1 MATHHAQAAVDLP
14 AEVTSFVGRA
24 EELAAAQRMLDRAR
38 LVTLVGPGGVG
49 KTRIALRTATQLAA
63 RFTDGVCLVELSAL
77 RDAALLPNTVIGAL
91 SLPEQSGRP
100 PLDYLM
106 EYLKDKDLLL
116 VLDTCEHV
124 VDTCGM
130 LADALLRTA
139 PDLRIMATSR
149 QALSVPGEN
158 VLEVPPLGVPDE
170 GGTAEETDAV
180 RLFAQRAAAVRS
192 GFTVDD
198 RNRAAVGALCRRLDG
213 IPLAIELATVRL
225 RALSLDQLV
234 SRLDSRFRL
243 LTGGNRTA
251 LPRHQ
256 TLRTAIGWSHELCSP
271 EERLL
276 WARLSV
282 FAGYFDLTA
291 VEEVCADTELPADE
305 ILESLIGLVD
315 KSIVLRLD
323 DESGTCYRLLDTIRE
338 YGEEWLTELGEA
350 RALRARHRDHYLAM
364 AEEFTREFCTS
375 QQVPGYLRL
384 RRCSADLRAAL
395 EFCFTEGGTEGDGGA
410 GADDGDGGAAA
421 GDART
426 GLRFAISLWCYWVC
440 SSRFSEARYWLDKG
454 LGLVDGPVPERAEA
468 LRFVGWFAMMQGE
481 HDFALPLLEES
492 KAIAEELADDS
503 LLTYALQYL
512 GGTYMFKGE
521 GELALRYY
529 GEARR
534 RLIEQQD
541 HVGIAIVHYQEAL
554 MHAMLG
560 DTETSIELCDV
571 TLDLLA
577 GTDERWNQAWALWVK
592 GIALLLGGDH
602 DSTCEAV
609 MRAALAMK
617 YDVRDRMGSAH
628 SLEVLAWLSAEQG
641 RSEQTAWMLGATKV
655 LYEKIGAPLFGIA
668 MLQSR
673 HDAAVRT
680 ARADL
685 GDDAYD
691 KAFRQGTVMPLDEVV
706 ARTQSDAA
714 SEEAAA
720 SGGGAAGACDR
731 AGTEQ
736 GPSGTA
742 DDEDPAGPLGSL
754 TRREREVA
762 GLVAA
767 GLSNRQIADRLV
779 ISKRTV
785 DAHVEH
791 ILSKLGFSSRSRIA
805 ALVGE
810 APMAQLDA
818 RRRA

>member
-1 MATHHAQAAVDLP
+1 MATHHVRVAVDLP

-24 EELAAAQRMLDRAR
+24 DELAAAERTLGRAR

-63 RFTDGVCLVELSAL
+63 RFADGVCLVELSAL

-91 SLPEQSGRP
+91 NLPEQTGRP

-106 EYLKDKDLLL
+106 EYLKNKELLL
-116 VLDTCEHV
+116 ILDTCEHV

-139 PDLRIMATSR
+139 PGLRILATSR

-251 LPRHQ
+251 MPRHQ

-282 FAGYFDLTA
+282 FAGYFDLAA
-291 VEEVCADTELPADE
+291 VEEVCADAELPADE
-305 ILESLIGLVD
+305 IVESLIELVD
-315 KSIVLRLD
+315 KSIVLRRD
-323 DESGTCYRLLDTIRE
+323 DESGTHYRLLDTIRE

-350 RALRARHRDHYLAM
+350 PALRARHRDHYLAM
-364 AEEFTREFCTS
+364 AEEFKGEFCTS

-395 EFCFTEGGTEGDGGA
+395 EFCFTEGGGGA
-410 GADDGDGGAAA
+410 GAEDEDAAEA
-421 GDART
+421 ARA
-426 GLRFAISLWCYWVC
+426 GLRLANSLWCYWVC
-440 SSRFSEARYWLDKG
+440 SSRYSEGRYWMNKG
-454 LGLVDGPVPERAEA
+454 LSLVDGPVPERAEA
-468 LRFVGWFAMMQGE
+468 LRFVGWFAIMQGE

-492 KAIAEELADDS
+492 KAIAEELADES

-512 GGTYMFKGE
+512 GGTYMFMCE

-534 RLIEQQD
+534 RLIAQED

-571 TLDLLA
+571 TLGLLA
-577 GTDERWNQAWALWVK
+577 GTEERWNQAWALWVK
-592 GIALLLGGDH
+592 GVALWLGGDH
-602 DSTCEAV
+602 AACEDAT
-609 MRAALAMK
+609 RAALAMK
-617 YDVRDRMGSAH
+617 YDVLDMTGFAH
-628 SLEVLAWLSAEQG
+628 SLEVLAWLGADRG
-641 RSEQTAWMLGATKV
+641 RPEETAWMLGATKV

-668 MLQSR
+668 MLQSH
-673 HDAAVRT
+673 HDAAVCK
-680 ARADL
+680 ARAEL
-685 GDDAYD
+685 GDAAYD
-691 KAFRQGTVMPLDEVV
+691 KAFGRGSVMALDEVM
-706 ARTQSDAA
+706 ARVR
-714 SEEAAA
+714 
-720 SGGGAAGACDR
+720 SGTEQDRSGTPQDRSGTEQAPPGAAG
-731 AGTEQ
+731 
-736 GPSGTA
+736 P
-742 DDEDPAGPLGSL
+742 EDPAGPLESL

-762 GLVAA
+762 ELVAA

-785 DAHVEH
+785 DAHLEH
-791 ILSKLGFSSRSRIA
+791 ILGKLGFSSRAGIA

-810 APMAQLDA
+810 MPMAQLDT
-818 RRRA
+818 RRNA

>member
-1 MATHHAQAAVDLP
+1 MGVDLP

-24 EELAAAQRMLDRAR
+24 EELAAAQRLLGRAR
-38 LVTLVGPGGVG
+38 LVSLVGPGGVG

-63 RFTDGVCLVELSAL
+63 RFADGVCLVELSAL

-100 PLDYLM
+100 PLDYLI
-106 EYLKDKDLLL
+106 EYLKGKEILL

-130 LADALLRTA
+130 LSDALLRTA

-170 GGTAEETDAV
+170 DGTAEETDAV

-251 LPRHQ
+251 MPRHQ

-282 FAGYFDLTA
+282 FAGYFDLAA
-291 VEEVCADTELPADE
+291 VEEVCADAELPADE
-305 ILESLIGLVD
+305 ILEALIGLVD
-315 KSIVLRLD
+315 KSIVLRRD

-338 YGEEWLTELGEA
+338 FGEEWLTELGEA

-364 AEEFTREFCTS
+364 AEEFKREFCTS

-395 EFCFTEGGTEGDGGA
+395 EFCFTEAAGGA
-410 GADDGDGGAAA
+410 GADGGEVQDTVEAA
-421 GDART
+421 RM
-426 GLRFAISLWCYWVC
+426 GLGFANSLWCYWVC
-440 SSRFSEARYWLDKG
+440 SSRYSEGRYWMDKG
-454 LGLVDGPVPERAEA
+454 LSLVAGPVPERAIA
-468 LRFVGWFAMMQGE
+468 LRFSGWFAIMQGE
-481 HDFALPLLEES
+481 HDSALPLLNES
-492 KAIAEELADDS
+492 KAIAEELADES
-503 LLTYALQYL
+503 LITYALQYL

-521 GELALRYY
+521 GALALRYY

-534 RLIEQQD
+534 RLIEQED
-541 HVGIAIVHYQEAL
+541 RVGVVIVHYQEAL

-571 TLDLLA
+571 TLRLLA
-577 GTDERWNQAWALWVK
+577 GTEERWNQAWALWVK
-592 GIALLLGGDH
+592 GVALLLGGDH
-602 DSTCEAV
+602 GTCEDV
-609 MRAALAMK
+609 MRAALTMK
-617 YDVRDRMGSAH
+617 YDVRDMTGFAH

-641 RSEQTAWMLGATKV
+641 HPEQTAWMLGATKV

-668 MLQSR
+668 ILQSH
-673 HDAAVRT
+673 HDAAVRK

-685 GDDAYD
+685 GDAAYD
-691 KAFRQGTVMPLDEVV
+691 TAFRQGTVMALDEVM
-706 ARTQSDAA
+706 ARIQPDAVGG
-714 SEEAAA
+714 EAAA
-720 SGGGAAGACDR
+720 S
-731 AGTEQ
+731 
-736 GPSGTA
+736 
-742 DDEDPAGPLGSL
+742 EDPAGPLESL

-762 GLVAA
+762 ELVAS
-767 GLSNRQIADRLV
+767 GLSNREIATRLV

-785 DAHVEH
+785 DAHLEH

-805 ALVGE
+805 ALLGE
-810 APMAQLDA
+810 MPLAQLDA
-818 RRRA
+818 RRNA